1 VSSENSLE
9 QFMNR
14 NAKLAAS
21 LHISLANIPLI
32 AMILLRRT
40 CSYCS
45 SPVAVMTLFFMAS
58 ASIFCGAQIQPA
70 THSDQLAAAEGS
82 IYDVVIRNG
91 RVLDGAGNPWIQAD
105 VAISNGHF
113 VKIGH
118 ILGKGKR
125 EIDASGD
132 YVSPGWIDMMDQS
145 GEVLLKNGLADNK
158 LREGVTTAIAGEGG
172 TPVDADKIPD
182 YFGQLERQGI
192 SLNFGSYFS
201 ETQARVAVLGYANR
215 KPTAAELDRMKTI
228 MATAMRNGA
237 MGMTTALIY
246 PPSSFAATDE
256 LIAMAKVTGQYGGIY
271 ASHMRDEGKGVLQA
285 VDELIQIADEG
296 HLPAEIFHLK
306 VAYQPGWGTLM
317 PEIGQRVAAARARG
331 VEVAGDLYV
340 YTAGG
345 TGLEATIPSWAQEG
359 GVDALKKRLHDPTI
373 RARLKEEQ
381 KTGSPGWWNIIEAA
395 GGWDGIVLMNAAN
408 PANAKYNGKTMTAVA
423 SEMGTDPADAA
434 FDLVEQAKTDS
445 RVMAVYHMMGEQD
458 IKTALQFPWT
468 SIGSDAGSSE
478 AAGGDDA
485 LGLAHPRSYGN
496 FPRVIAR
503 YVREE
508 HVLTLPDAI
517 RKMTSWP
524 AERMRLNGRG
534 VIRQGSWADVTIF
547 NYDKLQD
554 RSTYTQPDQY
564 PTGIDYV
571 LVNGQIVIDQGRHT
585 GAKPG
590 MVLYGPGY
598 VTGDSADRTTSP

>member
-1 VSSENSLE
+1 MSRSTKSVANF
-9 QFMNR
+9 Q
-14 NAKLAAS
+14 
-21 LHISLANIPLI
+21 ISLTRDNRGCLP
-32 AMILLRRT
+32 
-40 CSYCS
+40 
-45 SPVAVMTLFFMAS
+45 
-58 ASIFCGAQIQPA
+58 SIFLFAFFLTQSFCAAQMQSVPPSAEA
-70 THSDQLAAAEGS
+70 TAADHPS
-82 IYDVVIRNG
+82 YDVVIRNG
-91 RVLDGAGNPWIQAD
+91 RVLDGAGNPWIHAD

-118 ILGKGKR
+118 ILGRGKR
-125 EIDASGD
+125 EIDATDD

-145 GEVLLKNGLADNK
+145 GEVLLKNGQADNK

-172 TPVDADKIPD
+172 TPVSADQIPA
-182 YFGQLERQGI
+182 YFSQLARQGI

-215 KPTAAELDRMKTI
+215 KPTSAELDRMKTI

-246 PPSSFAATDE
+246 PPSSFADTEE
-256 LIAMAKVTGQYGGIY
+256 LIAMARVTGEYGGIY

-285 VDELIQIADEG
+285 VDELIQIADQG

-317 PEIGQRVAAARARG
+317 PQIGQCVAEARARG
-331 VEVAGDLYV
+331 IEVAGDLYV

-345 TGLEATIPSWAQEG
+345 TGLEATIPSWAHEG
-359 GVDALKKRLHDPTI
+359 GDDALKKRLHDPAT
-373 RARLKEEQ
+373 RARLKQEQ
-381 KTGSPGWWNIIEAA
+381 NTGSPGWWNIIEAA

-408 PANAKYNGKTMTAVA
+408 PANAKYNGKKMTEVA

-434 FDLVEQAKTDS
+434 FDLVEQAQPQS

-458 IKTALQFPWT
+458 IKTALEFPWT

-478 AAGGDDA
+478 IAGGDDA

-496 FPRVIAR
+496 FPRVIAH
-503 YVREE
+503 YVRDE
-508 HVLTLPDAI
+508 HVLTLPEAI

-534 VIRQGSWADVTIF
+534 VIREGDWADVTIF

-554 RSTYTQPDQY
+554 RSTYAQPDQY

-571 LVNGQIVIDQGRHT
+571 LVNGQVVIDQGKHT

-598 VTGDSADRTTSP
+598 VAGNSLNGPTRQ